1 MYSIFRPIDRIILIL
16 MLRAIPPPASTS
28 SLTIGFAPVQSP
40 DSGAS
45 RRLNLAQCEN
55 QRDAGRWSERHMT
68 EPQQKAWGSRILPFN
83 GSRTDHGLIAA
94 DGKQACL
101 GAQPPS
107 TREIVQSYEL
117 PLDGIRLLIS
127 SRMLVARAMRLY
139 LARKSAFAC

>member
-1 MYSIFRPIDRIILIL
+1 
-16 MLRAIPPPASTS
+16 
-28 SLTIGFAPVQSP
+28 
-40 DSGAS
+40 
-45 RRLNLAQCEN
+45 
-55 QRDAGRWSERHMT
+55 MT
-68 EPQQKAWGSRILPFN
+68 EPQQKAGGQSDLATQRF
-83 GSRTDHGLIAA
+83 RTDHGLIAA

-139 LARKSAFAC
+139 LDRKSAFAC